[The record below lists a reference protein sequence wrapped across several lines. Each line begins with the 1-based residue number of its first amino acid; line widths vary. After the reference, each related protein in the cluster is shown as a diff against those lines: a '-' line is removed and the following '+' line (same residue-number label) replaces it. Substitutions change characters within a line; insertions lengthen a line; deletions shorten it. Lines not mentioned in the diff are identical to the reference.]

1 MSVYICQNIK
11 IIGLPY
17 CIEMLGSKDIFR
29 ILYSIFNNFDYLLAF
44 VMHIILNISSHV
56 ALIIHT
62 QIDILIV
69 IILKMRKWG
78 SKMLSNRLAWDVIV
92 SKLL

>member
-29 ILYSIFNNFDYLLAF
+29 ILYSIFNNFDYLLSFA
-44 VMHIILNISSHV
+44 VHII
-56 ALIIHT
+56 
-62 QIDILIV
+62 
-69 IILKMRKWG
+69 
-78 SKMLSNRLAWDVIV
+78 
-92 SKLL
+92 

>member
-1 MSVYICQNIK
+1 
-11 IIGLPY
+11 
-17 CIEMLGSKDIFR
+17 MLGSKDIIFR

-44 VMHIILNISSHV
+44 IEHIILDISSRV

-78 SKMLSNRLAWDVIV
+78 SKMLNNRLAWDDIV